1 MSLVE
6 HERAPQPEAGT
17 RPDAAPADEVVWDP
31 HLPDLV
37 LDATALADLMLG
49 LAGVLPQGQVLGAP
63 LCEATLESP
72 PGEPRQ
78 VGVLL
83 PSAALAKQALA
94 AGGLVLRDEEHTPLA
109 ALEHLQKV
117 PGSGQALHGIPR
129 RLRAREGGVGG
140 QRTVDFDDVSLH
152 HRPLLLLERPATV
165 DDLPALLAW
174 AAGATAPV
182 VLVPEHSDG
191 RAWVPTRQLVRL
203 ATDLVEEVGLRH
215 AEVRTVPLEPHDPRS
230 DSALLERI
238 ARRLDATEVYSL
250 SDTAPAGTAEQWEH
264 ARLALVDGRADGPL
278 PGVPART
285 EAVLRAWL
293 PRRSAR
299 GLALMFSGLSGSG
312 KSTLARDVAAWVSAN
327 STRTV
332 TLLDGDRVRQ
342 MLSSGLGFDPASREL
357 NVRRIGYVAAE
368 IARHGGIAICSP
380 IAPFATTRE
389 EVRHMVELSGDFILV
404 HVCTPIEECERR
416 DLKGLY
422 ARARLGQIPD
432 FTGVSSPYDVPAD
445 ADLRVDTT
453 GVSRER
459 AAQLVIDHLVEGGW
473 LQGGAE

>member
-6 HERAPQPEAGT
+6 HERPPQPEAGT

-49 LAGVLPQGQVLGAP
+49 LAGVLPHGQVLGAP

-72 PGEPRQ
+72 PGEPRP

-152 HRPLLLLERPATV
+152 HRPLLLLERPAML
-165 DDLPALLAW
+165 DDLAALLAW

-203 ATDLVEEVGLRH
+203 ATDLVDEVGLDH

-250 SDTAPAGTAEQWEH
+250 SDTAPAGTAEQWEL

-299 GLALMFSGLSGSG
+299 GLALMFSGLSGSCLLYT
-312 KSTLARDVAAWVSAN
+312 SPSPRDS
-327 STRTV
+327 
-332 TLLDGDRVRQ
+332 
-342 MLSSGLGFDPASREL
+342 
-357 NVRRIGYVAAE
+357 
-368 IARHGGIAICSP
+368 
-380 IAPFATTRE
+380 
-389 EVRHMVELSGDFILV
+389 
-404 HVCTPIEECERR
+404 
-416 DLKGLY
+416 
-422 ARARLGQIPD
+422 
-432 FTGVSSPYDVPAD
+432 
-445 ADLRVDTT
+445 
-453 GVSRER
+453 
-459 AAQLVIDHLVEGGW
+459 
-473 LQGGAE
+473 

>member
-31 HLPDLV
+31 QLPDLV

-152 HRPLLLLERPATV
+152 HRPLLLLERPAMV
-165 DDLPALLAW
+165 DDLAALLAW

-250 SDTAPAGTAEQWEH
+250 ERHRSRGHRRAVGARAPRPGRRPRRRPPARSPGPH
-264 ARLALVDGRADGPL
+264 GGRPARLAAPQERPRPGAD
-278 PGVPART
+278 
-285 EAVLRAWL
+285 VL
-293 PRRSAR
+293 
-299 GLALMFSGLSGSG
+299 GAL
-312 KSTLARDVAAWVSAN
+312 
-327 STRTV
+327 
-332 TLLDGDRVRQ
+332 
-342 MLSSGLGFDPASREL
+342 GLG
-357 NVRRIGYVAAE
+357 
-368 IARHGGIAICSP
+368 
-380 IAPFATTRE
+380 
-389 EVRHMVELSGDFILV
+389 EVHAG
-404 HVCTPIEECERR
+404 P
-416 DLKGLY
+416 
-422 ARARLGQIPD
+422 
-432 FTGVSSPYDVPAD
+432 
-445 ADLRVDTT
+445 
-453 GVSRER
+453 
-459 AAQLVIDHLVEGGW
+459 
-473 LQGGAE
+473 